1 MVRTLI
7 ASPLLFLTLVVLSNP
22 AIAQSKTETPKQPF
36 LVTPASAQ
44 SPAAQANSQ
53 AQSDLQASAQ
63 SNSQATVQADAKI
76 YEPEISPFAYIKN
89 KAVGQEI
96 ELSSDQLAA
105 VQKLQPVCDY
115 LCQQQVNETLNLMP
129 QELKD
134 VYAALPF
141 NQRMSALALLEQD
154 AQETMELEMLSGR
167 ILNFPQMLR
176 FRQLWAQQLGVD
188 ALLFGTTSR
197 IVGTSE
203 EQKDSIV
210 QIQNAGDIAID
221 ASFANPDLSSD
232 QRNFLIRRIQKTVI
246 DQTINVLTAQQ
257 IDTYIAM
264 CGERF
269 VPNQQKNS
277 TTGENPDGE
286 TPSLDGEPN
295 TEFDPLEGDGVE
307 LPDAQIAG
315 AELGADANAAGT
327 TPNLNTDPKA
337 KNKIVLDLAQ
347 PKTGSKSARRTIK
360 GFGSNKGV
368 PGFGAKS
375 GANSGKAPKAAD
387 QRK

>member
-7 ASPLLFLTLVVLSNP
+7 ASPLLFLTLMVLSNP
-22 AIAQSKTETPKQPF
+22 AIAQTTAETPS
-36 LVTPASAQ
+36 SAQ
-44 SPAAQANSQ
+44 SS
-53 AQSDLQASAQ
+53 SAQ
-63 SNSQATVQADAKI
+63 SNSQAATQSDSQATVQANATI

-96 ELSSDQLAA
+96 KLSSDQLAA
-105 VQKLQPVCDY
+105 VQRLQSVCDV
-115 LCQQQVNETLNLMP
+115 LCQQQVNETLDLMP

-141 NQRMSALALLEQD
+141 NQRTSALSLLEQD

-167 ILNFPQMLR
+167 ILNSQQMSR
-176 FRQLWAQQLGVD
+176 FSQLWAQQLGVD

-203 EQKDSIV
+203 QQKDSIV

-232 QRNFLIRRIQKTVI
+232 QRNFLVRRIQKEVI
-246 DQTINVLTAQQ
+246 DQTIKVMTAEQ

-286 TPSLDGEPN
+286 TPSLDREPN

-315 AELGADANAAGT
+315 AQKGADANGVGK
-327 TPNLNTDPKA
+327 TPNLGTDPNA
-337 KNKIVLDLAQ
+337 ENKIALDLAQ
-347 PKTGSKSARRTIK
+347 PKTGSKSAPRTIK
-360 GFGSNKGV
+360 GFGSNKGI

-375 GANSGKAPKAAD
+375 GANSGKGPKAGD